1 MIQLG
6 NFTSHSPEETFEFAY
21 KIGEELTA
29 GATFLLSG
37 DLGAGKT
44 VFTKGFAA
52 GLGIDPADVAS
63 PTFTLINEHKG
74 RLRLYHIDL
83 YRLEPSDDTWYG
95 LGLDEIISDPNSVVI
110 IEWAE
115 RLGSFSVGKAMGI
128 NIGIVSESER
138 ELIVAETH
146 R

>member
-1 MIQLG
+1 MTQTTFI
-6 NFTSHSPEETFEFAY
+6 SKSPEETFEFGHRL
-21 KIGEELTA
+21 GEEARPGTI
-29 GATFLLSG
+29 FLLHG

-83 YRLEPSDDTWYG
+83 YRLEPSHDTWYG
-95 LGLDEIISDPNSVVI
+95 LGLDEIISDANSVVI

-115 RLGSFSVGKAMGI
+115 RLGSFSVGKALDVH
-128 NIGIVSESER
+128 IGIASETER
-138 ELIVAETH
+138 ELILTETH
-146 R
+146 S

>member
-1 MIQLG
+1 MPEPTTFI
-6 NFTSHSPEETFEFAY
+6 SKSPEETFEFGY
-21 KIGEELTA
+21 KVGEEVAPGTI
-29 GATFLLSG
+29 FLLTG

-44 VFTKGFAA
+44 VFAKGLAA

-83 YRLEPSDDTWYG
+83 YRLEPSSDTWYS
-95 LGLDEIISDPNSVVI
+95 LGLDEIISEPNSVVI

-115 RLGSFSVGKAMGI
+115 RLGNFSVGKATDLSI
-128 NIGIVSESER
+128 EIVSESGR
-138 ELIVAETH
+138 RIRLSETY

>member
-1 MIQLG
+1 MTQTTFI
-6 NFTSHSPEETFEFAY
+6 TKSPEETFEFGY
-21 KIGEELTA
+21 RMGEEAHPDTI
-29 GATFLLSG
+29 FLLQG

-115 RLGSFSVGKAMGI
+115 RLGSFSVGKALDI
-128 NIGIVSESER
+128 HIRIVSETER
-138 ELIVAETH
+138 EMILTETH
-146 R
+146 H